1 MRKFYCAESWN
12 AKVKKISSFLYN
24 QSGVISVV
32 VLVIL
37 LGVGVLALNT
47 ALNSNMNQTSSNN
60 YKFRI
65 QTFHAADGLMTML
78 AQDMVD
84 TGEDNYLHDN
94 MLDLDI
100 GAPAI
105 KGSHSYNPFKDID
118 TIKGGGSDIWNSSD
132 QFHFFYTRV
141 KGDVDVSVKV
151 ISLTNT
157 DSWAKGGIMIRE
169 KLTGN
174 SKHATVLRPY
184 SAANGIKLQF
194 RRSDGAIT
202 IDSTLTPYQ
211 DAYWIRIK
219 RAGNN
224 FTAYR
229 SSNGS
234 SWVPV
239 DSRTIPM
246 TDSVYVGLAV
256 TSHNSGSVCT
266 GQFTN
271 LKGLTRRSCS
281 DSTFVGINNDIP
293 VKYTIDEVGAGIF
306 SMSTNAYKL
315 KGTARKQNFNTCL
328 NQTIYRERTQ
338 TWQAEVHDS
347 ALIPVVFYDMRA
359 DMSNPEFNVYV
370 TVFAPCPPCTSAS
383 SGVFLFPQL
392 IQTNALSADRKIIKK
407 NPIPSFR
414 TSFMSCWDPSWYSI
428 SPNTRTSIMN
438 DTMPFAKIANSI
450 QSYSSFSW
458 CFNDSMHTWF
468 RPWGDS
474 AGKTGVYTFDY
485 LNARWSGLK
494 VRPGWTHGPEHD
506 TEWVA
511 QHWDSTNR
519 FANIVMYDTLK
530 FIEDS
535 LNPGIFSFGKDQS
548 DPRWFLSCNDL
559 VPYDTVY
566 AMWSPKFM
574 PLQKR
579 GFGYDSKNRYWVGPA
594 GDAACFVKQ
603 NFGFTME
610 IHRSFDY
617 KKGQVFEF
625 KGDDDVWVFI
635 NDHCVINL
643 AGVHGASYGKV
654 NLDTLGLSEG
664 KNYMFDF
671 FYTERNVTESNIL
684 ITTNMLL
691 FTPPQT
697 AKRNWKRDYG
707 NID

>member
-1 MRKFYCAESWN
+1 
-12 AKVKKISSFLYN
+12 VKKISSFFYN

-32 VLVIL
+32 VLFIL
-37 LGVGVLALNT
+37 FGVGVLALNT
-47 ALNSNMNQTSSNN
+47 VLNSNMNQTSSNN
-60 YKFRI
+60 YKSRI
-65 QTFHAADGLMTML
+65 QTFHAADGLVTML
-78 AQDMVD
+78 AQDMID

-105 KGSHSYNPFKDID
+105 NGSHSYNSLKDID
-118 TIKGGGSDIWNSSD
+118 TMKGGGSDIWNSSD

-184 SAANGIKLQF
+184 STANGIRLQF
-194 RRSDGAIT
+194 RRSDGAIA

-219 RAGNN
+219 RTGNN
-224 FTAYR
+224 ITGYR

-234 SWVPV
+234 SWVLT
-239 DSRTIPM
+239 DSRTISM
-246 TDSVYVGLAV
+246 TDSVYVGLAA
-256 TSHNSGSVCT
+256 TSHNTSAMCT
-266 GQFTN
+266 VQFTN
-271 LKGLTRRSCS
+271 LKGLIRRSCT

-306 SMSTNAYKL
+306 NMSTNAYKS

-347 ALIPVVFYDMRA
+347 ALIPVTFYDMRA
-359 DMSNPEFNVYV
+359 DMSNPEFNINV
-370 TVFAPCPPCTSAS
+370 TVYAPCPPCNDVG
-383 SGVFLFPQL
+383 SGFLLPNL
-392 IQTNALSADRKIIKK
+392 IQTNALTADRKVIKK
-407 NPIPSFR
+407 TPNTSFR
-414 TSFMSCWDPSWYSI
+414 SSFMNCWNSSWYNLNVS
-428 SPNTRTSIMN
+428 TRTTIMN
-438 DTMPFAKIANSI
+438 GPQPLIAMG
-450 QSYSSFSW
+450 YSMLIDPSFSW

-468 RPWGDS
+468 KPWGDS

-485 LNARWSGLK
+485 LNAKWSGLK
-494 VRPGWTHGPEHD
+494 VRPGWTPGPDHD

-511 QHWDSTNR
+511 QHWDSTNQ

-535 LNPGIFSFGKDQS
+535 LNPGVFSFGKDQS
-548 DPRWFLSCNDL
+548 DSRWFISCFDL
-559 VPYDTVY
+559 VPFASVVQYQN
-566 AMWSPKFM
+566 WSPKFI

-579 GFGYDSKNRYWVGPA
+579 GFGFDCKNRYWVGSA

-635 NDHCVINL
+635 NDRCVINL
-643 AGVHGASYGKV
+643 GGVHSAVYGKV

-664 KNYMFDF
+664 NDYMFDF
-671 FYTERNVTESNIL
+671 FYAERAVTESNIL

-691 FTPPQT
+691 FTPPQA